1 MYTISNDK
9 NNLIEIN
16 KSKFIGF
23 LIKVDSLEDIKTN
36 LDKIKKEYNDATHI
50 CYAYKLDGMEKAFD
64 DGEPSGTAGKPILEL
79 LKKNDLDH
87 VIGIVVRYFGG
98 IKLGAG
104 GLLRAYVNTINELIK
119 DTSKVEII
127 DAYKISFKIPYEKIN
142 LIENRN
148 IKITYKEFDEL
159 VLYEAIV
166 SDSDMQFIKN
176 ISTDFKILDKIK
188 TSLS

>member
-1 MYTISNDK
+1 MYTISNNK

-87 VIGIVVRYFGG
+87 VISIVVRYFGG

-119 DTSKVEII
+119 DEKLKELVE
-127 DAYKISFKIPYEKIN
+127 AYKVKFEISYDKVNLLPKENIN
-142 LIENRN
+142 IL
-148 IKITYKEFDEL
+148 YKEFDMNII
-159 VLYEAIV
+159 YEVIT
-166 SDSDMQFIKN
+166 SKEN
-176 ISTDFKILDKIK
+176 IEQLKKLSSKFEILNKVK
-188 TSLS
+188 TSF